1 MRPVVPTLPWAY
13 ARGKVLSGAILS
25 MIKYPL
31 AITELL
37 IVVSEELLIARAGGL
52 FESSTIEYR
61 NFSPT
66 IINEFP

>member
-1 MRPVVPTLPWAY
+1 M
-13 ARGKVLSGAILS
+13 S
-25 MIKYPL
+25 MMMYPL

-37 IVVSEELLIARAGGL
+37 IVVSDERLVACAGGL